1 MACKVAVDD
10 VGGVGVSV
18 EMNDADVAV
27 AMDVGDR
34 GGSWPGDGVVASERD
49 GDDAASGNLVHAVA
63 NVGEALVGIAVRAVG
78 VTGVDNGEVVENLEV
93 KVDVIGAR
101 FVGRRPDRTG
111 PEPRTGTIGGADVE
125 WGTHDGNVGLPS
137 VEVFKIWNKG
147 LLRKCRQTAKDVAE
161 VKLFAHPRAQEFV
174 SIRQFFA
181 HSKRVVGEALLWRCR

>member
-111 PEPRTGTIGGADVE
+111 PERAPGRLVVPMSNGAPTMATSGFHRSRSSRSGTKGCCA
-125 WGTHDGNVGLPS
+125 NVDKPP
-137 VEVFKIWNKG
+137 K
-147 LLRKCRQTAKDVAE
+147 T
-161 VKLFAHPRAQEFV
+161 
-174 SIRQFFA
+174 
-181 HSKRVVGEALLWRCR
+181 

>member
-111 PEPRTGTIGGADVE
+111 PEPRRDD
-125 WGTHDGNVGLPS
+125 W
-137 VEVFKIWNKG
+137 W
-147 LLRKCRQTAKDVAE
+147 CRCRMG
-161 VKLFAHPRAQEFV
+161 HPRWQRRA
-174 SIRQFFA
+174 SIGRGLQDLEQ
-181 HSKRVVGEALLWRCR
+181 RVVAQMSTNRQRRSRGRAVRASLGSRVRPDSVVLRS